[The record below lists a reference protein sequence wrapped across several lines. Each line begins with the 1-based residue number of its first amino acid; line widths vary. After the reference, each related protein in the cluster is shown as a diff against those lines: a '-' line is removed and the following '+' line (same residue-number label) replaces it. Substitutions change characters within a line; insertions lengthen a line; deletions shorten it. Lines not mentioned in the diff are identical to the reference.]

1 MNPGL
6 TAAEAYKAARFE
18 NAPPLKLVQMMY
30 EGALRFIDQAE
41 AHFSAGELVRF
52 TERCMRAHA
61 VVTELRL
68 ALDREQAPELADNL
82 GQLYLF
88 AETELSFAAA
98 QATSAPLSGARRVL
112 STLLDGWKKLEVQ
125 A

>member
-6 TAAEAYKAARFE
+6 NAAEAYKAARFE

-30 EGALRFIDQAE
+30 EGALRFLDQAE
-41 AHFSAGELVRF
+41 GHHASGELARF
-52 TERCMRAHA
+52 GERCMRAHA
-61 VVTELRL
+61 VVLELRL
-68 ALDREQAPELADNL
+68 ALDRNQAPDLADNL

-88 AETELSFAAA
+88 AETELSRAVR
-98 QATSAPLSGARRVL
+98 SDSVEPLPPVREVL
-112 STLLDGWKKLEVQ
+112 RTLLDGWKKLEVQ